1 MEISGSVALLTG
13 TARIG
18 AEVARALAS
27 KGARIAVTFRS
38 SEVAARETVGA
49 IQESG
54 GEAAAFKADL
64 ADPAAVG
71 PLVDEVTARFGP
83 VNILINMASIYR
95 EVPIDEQN
103 VSVWNE
109 DFEANARSAYLLS
122 LAVAPGMHQKGGGR
136 IINFSD
142 WTAESG
148 RPRYRGFT
156 AYYAAK
162 RAVGGLTEALALEL
176 APRILVNTIAPGPIL
191 PPPDLS
197 EDDIAKVK
205 KATPLDRWG
214 GSDEITKAV
223 MFLIETN
230 FVTGECIR
238 VDGGRHLI

>member
-1 MEISGSVALLTG
+1 MEISGAVALLTG

-18 AEVARALAS
+18 AEVSKALAAR
-27 KGARIAVTFRS
+27 GARVAVTFRS
-38 SEVAARETVGA
+38 SEVAARETVGE
-49 IQESG
+49 IQDKG

-64 ADPAAVG
+64 ANPEAA
-71 PLVDEVTARFGP
+71 PQLVEAVTARFGP
-83 VNILINMASIYR
+83 VNLLVNMASIYR
-95 EVPIDEQN
+95 EIPLAEQN
-103 VSVWNE
+103 AAIWDE
-109 DFEANARSAYLLS
+109 DMAANARSAYLLS
-122 LAVAPGMHQKGGGR
+122 LAVAPGMRKQGAGR

-148 RPRYRGFT
+148 RPRYKGFT

-176 APRILVNTIAPGPIL
+176 APQILVNAIAPGPIL

-197 EDDIAKVK
+197 ENDIAKVK

-214 GSDEITKAV
+214 GSEEITRAV
-223 MFLIETN
+223 IFLIETN

>member
-1 MEISGSVALLTG
+1 MEISGSVALVTG

-18 AEVARALAS
+18 AEVSRALAAR
-27 KGARIAVTFRS
+27 GARVALTFRS
-38 SEVAARETVGA
+38 SEVVARETVGE
-49 IQESG
+49 IQDRG

-64 ADPAAVG
+64 ADPTAIPELIAQVN
-71 PLVDEVTARFGP
+71 ARFGP
-83 VNILINMASIYR
+83 VGILINMASIYR
-95 EVPIDEQN
+95 EIPLAEQN
-103 VSVWNE
+103 ADSWDQ
-109 DFEANARSAYLLS
+109 DFQANARSAYLLS
-122 LAVAPGMHQKGGGR
+122 LAVAPGMKKQGAGR

-148 RPRYRGFT
+148 RPRYSGFT

-176 APRILVNTIAPGPIL
+176 APQVLVNAIAPGPIL

-197 EDDIAKVK
+197 EDDIASVK

-214 GSDEITKAV
+214 GSEEITRAV
-223 MFLIETN
+223 VFLIETN